1 MCEKSVKFICLFHNN
16 CVTLPCQT
24 VILLVYVRDMKM
36 GEMAETVKSC
46 AAGLC
51 RLFGDGPD

>member
-1 MCEKSVKFICLFHNN
+1 MKFICLFHNN